1 MNTTL
6 KQQRLWGGVLVLGGL
21 LTALGYLLYPST
33 SGPDIIV
40 PASQLIFLG
49 VPLVVMGLVAFS
61 IGQSGRAG
69 MASWAG
75 AALTAMGIALVSN
88 HAILTLA
95 DRHFLDDTDA
105 YHSSIAGSY
114 EFYGLIAIA
123 VGILTLAIA
132 TFRAGAYPRW
142 VAWSLVAN
150 LVVTGI
156 ASNVAAIGDAVHTPV
171 PSYVLVAVLGMA
183 MLTSGRPAEMVV
195 PDPVPSPVG

>member
-1 MNTTL
+1 MNPTL
-6 KQQRLWGGVLVLGGL
+6 NQQRLWGGVLVLGGL

-33 SGPDIIV
+33 SGPDVIV
-40 PASQLIFLG
+40 TASQLVFLG
-49 VPLVVMGLVAFS
+49 VPLIVMGLVAFS
-61 IGQSGRAG
+61 VGQSVQADI
-69 MASWAG
+69 ASWAG
-75 AALTAMGIALVSN
+75 TALTAMGIALVSN

-132 TFRAGAYPRW
+132 TFRAGVYPRW

-150 LVVTGI
+150 LVITGI
-156 ASNVAAIGDAVHTPV
+156 ASNVPAVGDAVHTPV
-171 PSYVLVAVLGMA
+171 PSYVLVAVLGVA
-183 MLTSGRPAEMVV
+183 MLGSKRPVETVV
-195 PDPVPSPVG
+195 PDPVPTAVG